1 MAKKAPAKKTAAA
14 KKPAAKA
21 AKKKAP
27 AKKKAGREE
36 FVPSAVEEKA
46 FELVQSS
53 KAVCR
58 ELEVAVTGAVA
69 EAVQDVFEHHNVILS
84 AEQSQ
89 NVAAILF
96 GD

>member
-27 AKKKAGREE
+27 AKKKAEPAQI
-36 FVPSAVEEKA
+36 VLSAVEEKA
-46 FELVQSS
+46 FDLVQSS

-69 EAVQDVFEHHNVILS
+69 EAVQDVFEEHGIVLTAS
-84 AEQSQ
+84 QSQ
-89 NVAAILF
+89 NVAVILF